1 MSLWPIPVC
10 RWLDDTD
17 DQSEVGASQSQRGSK
32 IESVNPNTPNPLF
45 KVKLKLWIR
54 NLGSILGCIIRILR

>member
-1 MSLWPIPVC
+1 MSLWPIAIC

-45 KVKLKLWIR
+45 
-54 NLGSILGCIIRILR
+54 